1 MLVIYA
7 VCHLLGMTSAV
18 VNPFLY
24 GWFNDNFR
32 NEFKSIL
39 AGPIAYFFCARWST
53 WIVHRLGI
61 FRTGSSSPLPAEG
74 TEMMEQKRESLDN
87 TGGHVKRKRETT
99 I

>member
-32 NEFKSIL
+32 NEFKN
-39 AGPIAYFFCARWST
+39 
-53 WIVHRLGI
+53 VHRLGI

-74 TEMMEQKRESLDN
+74 TEIMEQKRESLDN